1 MDVTASQTDFET
13 APVTIAA
20 QLAGQAL
27 DDESVIV
34 RLTDEVTGKMLDE
47 QTVSCPQ
54 TPRPRR

>member
-1 MDVTASQTDFET
+1 MSLRRKLILET

-34 RLTDEVTGKMLDE
+34 RLTDEMTADAG
-47 QTVSCPQ
+47 
-54 TPRPRR
+54 